1 MTLCNNIAERS
12 IRGIGTGRRN
22 YLFFG
27 SDSGGERAAII
38 YSLVETC
45 KLNHIDPQRYLHYV
59 LERIA
64 DHPINRIEELLPWN
78 VADQLNQPMQ
88 VTAALAA

>member
-1 MTLCNNIAERS
+1 ML
-12 IRGIGTGRRN
+12 GVGRRN

-38 YSLVETC
+38 YALIETC
-45 KLNHIDPQRYLHYV
+45 KLNNIDPQCYLKYV

-64 DHPINRIEELLPWN
+64 DHPITRIEELLPRN
-78 VADQLNQPMQ
+78 VADKLNSPHQ
-88 VTAALAA
+88 AAKALAV